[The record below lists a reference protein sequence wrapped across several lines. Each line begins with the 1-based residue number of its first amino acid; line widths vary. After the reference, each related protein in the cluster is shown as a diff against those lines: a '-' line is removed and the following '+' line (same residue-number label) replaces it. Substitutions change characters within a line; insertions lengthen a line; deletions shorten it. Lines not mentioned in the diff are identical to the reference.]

1 MTTIHARAAAR
12 STGAVALRPRRKSV
26 CVLDFASDT
35 TAGGGWRGN
44 QVGTQRRASAATR
57 RPSGTEALP
66 YPLPALGVA
75 YVPEVAV
82 LRVESAPRTL
92 LSPPFHVAAVA
103 AALHDVGGDDP
114 DKKQRAFL
122 AAKVEGVLS
131 AMAGHRHDAIV
142 LGSWGCGA
150 FGNPHALVAEAFA
163 AALGGKFSH
172 AFAHV
177 AFADPSTK
185 VGQAAFLRALRPLGA
200 ARRPEDEE
208 EIAPIA
214 VRCALSEQYGAGA
227 SAHTEEAMVE
237 WMEAGVAGREA
248 AQRREWALAEECF
261 ARCGAAARVG
271 EGPRAASESPRARS
285 VAEIIF
291 VPKSY
296 ACLSYVHTRPR

>member
-1 MTTIHARAAAR
+1 M
-12 STGAVALRPRRKSV
+12 

-44 QVGTQRRASAATR
+44 QVGTQEESLCRNSSLGRAL
-57 RPSGTEALP
+57 EALP

-103 AALHDVGGDDP
+103 AALRDVGGDDP

-131 AMAGHRHDAIV
+131 AMAGHKHDAIV

-163 AALGGKFSH
+163 AALGGRFAH

-177 AFADPSTK
+177 AFADPSA
-185 VGQAAFLRALRPLGA
+185 GSGGLLARAAAARRGA
-200 ARRPEDEE
+200 ARRTRRRSLLPS
-208 EIAPIA
+208 
-214 VRCALSEQYGAGA
+214 RCAARSSEQYGAGA
-227 SAHTEEAMVE
+227 SA
-237 WMEAGVAGREA
+237 R
-248 AQRREWALAEECF
+248 
-261 ARCGAAARVG
+261 
-271 EGPRAASESPRARS
+271 
-285 VAEIIF
+285 
-291 VPKSY
+291 
-296 ACLSYVHTRPR
+296 